1 MLFIY
6 FSSGECVVDKSI
18 SQFTEV
24 LDSPRF
30 EKAGLGVGGRSGGKL
45 LKAICLGPVFGGES

>member
-1 MLFIY
+1 MV
-6 FSSGECVVDKSI
+6 EKPI

-30 EKAGLGVGGRSGGKL
+30 EKTGLGVGRTSGGKL

>member
-1 MLFIY
+1 M
-6 FSSGECVVDKSI
+6 VDKSV

>member
-1 MLFIY
+1 M
-6 FSSGECVVDKSI
+6 VDTPI

-30 EKAGLGVGGRSGGKL
+30 EKAGLGVGGKL
-45 LKAICLGPVFGGES
+45 LKAICLGPVFGRES